1 MPELI
6 TVGLIARLGE
16 IRERIHKGSSSL
28 YISGLAAGIR
38 QGAKIRDEEEEARA
52 YFEWVQRNVIWE
64 DDVSDH
70 LMEPREIVERG
81 VAECENQVI
90 LLGSLL
96 RSRRYPLVFKITAT
110 NDPDEMSHIHLL
122 VGLPRQA
129 PMRWIAIDS
138 TIPDLMGGESLHY
151 AAYLE
156 EV

>member
-6 TVGLIARLGE
+6 TVGLIARLDE
-16 IRERIHKGSSSL
+16 IRERIRKGASSL

-38 QGAKIRDEEEEARA
+38 QSSKIRDEEEEVRA
-52 YFEWVQRNVIWE
+52 YFEWVQRNVVWE

-70 LMEPREIVERG
+70 LMEPKEIVERG
-81 VAECENQVI
+81 VAECENQVV

-96 RSRRYPLVFKITAT
+96 RSRRYPLIFKISAT
-110 NDPDEMSHIHLL
+110 NDPEEMSHIHLL
-122 VGLPRQA
+122 VGLPRSK
-129 PMRWIAIDS
+129 PMRWIAIDT
-138 TIPDLMGGESLHY
+138 TISDPMGEESLHY